1 MPHSRWLIKLL
12 NEYLQRGKEE
22 REGGR
27 HGEREKETEEGREEG
42 EGEKEK
48 KGKVKKKK

>member
-1 MPHSRWLIKLL
+1 MPHGRWLIKLL
-12 NEYLQRGKEE
+12 NEYSQRGKEE

-27 HGEREKETEEGREEG
+27 EGKRGEWRKGERNRGRKGGG

-48 KGKVKKKK
+48 KKK